1 MGGLKSTS
9 CCIVLLLAPLI
20 LAIPSLIMAADDH
33 YTCTIVTAS
42 RLTDKGTLAQDEVVK
57 HFLGN
62 EFTVD
67 RVTGRITGGPLDNR
81 EMTIQLIARGTHDM
95 SSEVFAVSKETL
107 QTTHI
112 RIDQFLPTEHK
123 PFMGTTT
130 LYYPGVYSGLCK

>member
-20 LAIPSLIMAADDH
+20 LVIPSLIMAADDH

-42 RLTDKGTLAQDEVVK
+42 RLTDQGTLAQDEVVK
-57 HFLGN
+57 HFLGK

-67 RVTGRITGGPLDNR
+67 RVTGRIIGGPLDNR

-95 SSEVFAVSKETL
+95 SSEVFAVSKQTS

-112 RIDQFLPTEHK
+112 RIDLFLPTEHK